1 MIRLIRS
8 IPHEDREGTIWMRL
22 AVLNA
27 DREAVTLVISAE
39 TDNPNR
45 YIIDN
50 AAALETQ
57 ILTEGEID
65 ERLTSRMRARDAKR
79 LLKQSVLEGKTL
91 AQVETY
97 IDTNVTNL
105 ATAKVVM
112 REMASQI
119 WILYQVVEFL
129 MED

>member
-119 WILYQVVEFL
+119 RMLYQVVEFL